1 MMRVRRKRMSTIA
14 RAIRVWWN
22 VDFISGLSRIKM
34 APLSFL
40 TFILTFIIYQDG
52 TFSISYII
60 PLNLFVDCQFS
71 WTNKET
77 FCIPM
82 LPSIPIDPT
91 IGSATWARGC
101 SFHKAIEGSTVLIMD
116 LVYINFNLIK

>member
-34 APLSFL
+34 TP
-40 TFILTFIIYQDG
+40 
-52 TFSISYII
+52 YII

-91 IGSATWARGC
+91 IGSAT
-101 SFHKAIEGSTVLIMD
+101 
-116 LVYINFNLIK
+116 